1 MQAQPAEMMT
11 KLAAL
16 TKNVLLA
23 HGKAVRVLRSR
34 AKQNPQIGMALNA
47 ASICRNRN
55 RLRMWKPRGR

>member
-1 MQAQPAEMMT
+1 MMT

-34 AKQNPQIGMALNA
+34 AKLAPKIGMALNG
-47 ASICRNRN
+47 SVY
-55 RLRMWKPRGR
+55 LPEDE